1 MNFLQVTKAY
11 ASQIRLQIITSC
23 ILVIS
28 IPHRQ
33 PTIHDAMATNEA
45 DKLITSDDHEHP
57 ANLIPSL
64 CAKFWTLGWV
74 TGTGGGC
81 SIRNE

>member
-1 MNFLQVTKAY
+1 MAANTNTA
-11 ASQIRLQIITSC
+11 A
-23 ILVIS
+23 
-28 IPHRQ
+28 
-33 PTIHDAMATNEA
+33 DADAVGR
-45 DKLITSDDHEHP
+45 DDQLITSDNPDHP

-81 SIRNE
+81 SIREE

>member
-1 MNFLQVTKAY
+1 VDKLDPLAADT
-11 ASQIRLQIITSC
+11 
-23 ILVIS
+23 
-28 IPHRQ
+28 
-33 PTIHDAMATNEA
+33 MATSNAVENP
-45 DKLITSDDHEHP
+45 DQLVTSDNPDHP

-81 SIRNE
+81 SIRDE

>member
-1 MNFLQVTKAY
+1 
-11 ASQIRLQIITSC
+11 
-23 ILVIS
+23 
-28 IPHRQ
+28 
-33 PTIHDAMATNEA
+33 MAANEA

-81 SIRNE
+81 SIRDE

>member
-1 MNFLQVTKAY
+1 MAFNGSREAKRPRMDN
-11 ASQIRLQIITSC
+11 ASEEA
-23 ILVIS
+23 VV
-28 IPHRQ
+28 
-33 PTIHDAMATNEA
+33 EA
-45 DKLITSDDHEHP
+45 DKLILSDDPQHP

-81 SIRNE
+81 SIRNEYCCPPLP